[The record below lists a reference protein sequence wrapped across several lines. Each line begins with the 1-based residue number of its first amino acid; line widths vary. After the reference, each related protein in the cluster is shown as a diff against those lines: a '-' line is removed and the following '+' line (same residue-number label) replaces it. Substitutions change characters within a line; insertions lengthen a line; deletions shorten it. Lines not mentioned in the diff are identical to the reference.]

1 MRAIRIHQ
9 HGGAEQLCYERA
21 PDARL
26 SSPHDAVV
34 KLCAASLN
42 AIDIQTRRGPTA
54 NELAFPH
61 ILGGDGAGVVV
72 AIGDRVTNVSPGDQV
87 CLYPGKGCGECEF
100 CASGRD
106 YLCARMVILGERE
119 DGTYAEYVA
128 VPARNC
134 FPMPGGLAFEEAA
147 ALPLVYL
154 TVWRMLIT
162 QVQLKPGEHVLIL
175 GGGAVATAALQL
187 ATRMG
192 ARVILTSSSDSKIAK
207 AKSLGAEHGINYAKT
222 DFDKATRA
230 LTGKRGVDVVVDC
243 IGGNT
248 WIKSLA
254 CLAKGGRLVTCGAAG
269 GAHSPT
275 DVRRIFWNHLSL
287 FGSTLG
293 SREEFQKLLNFVES
307 THTKPIIDRIFSLT
321 EAAMAHQYMEER
333 KSFGKVVLRMDN

>member
-9 HGGAEQLCYERA
+9 HGGAEQLRYERA

-26 SSPHDAVV
+26 SSPHDAIV

-42 AIDIQTRRGPTA
+42 AIDIQTRRGPVVS
-54 NELAFPH
+54 ELAFPH

-72 AIGDRVTNVSPGDQV
+72 EIGDRVTNVSPGDQV

-106 YLCARMVILGERE
+106 YLCTRMAILGERD
-119 DGTYAEYVA
+119 DGTYAEYIT

-134 FPMPGGLAFEEAA
+134 FPVPCGLAFEEAA

-162 QVQLKPGEHVLIL
+162 RVRIKPGEHVLIL
-175 GGGAVATAALQL
+175 GGGGVATAALQL
-187 ATRMG
+187 AAHVG
-192 ARVILTSSSDSKIAK
+192 ARVIITSSSDDKIAK
-207 AKSLGAEHGINYAKT
+207 ARSLGAEHGINYAKSE
-222 DFDKATRA
+222 FDKVTRS

-243 IGGNT
+243 IGGDT

-254 CLAKGGRLVTCGAAG
+254 SLAKGGRLVTCGAAG
-269 GAHSPT
+269 GAHAPT

-293 SREEFQKLLNFVES
+293 SREEFRQLLNFME
-307 THTKPIIDRIFSLT
+307 TTQIKPMIDRVFPLS
-321 EAAMAHQYMEER
+321 EAALAHQYVEER
-333 KSFGKVVLRMDN
+333 KSFGKVVLRTDD